1 MNKFFIEICD
11 TKVGIQFFV
20 LHEVRVKYY
29 TFYSDCLEI
38 DYDSYV
44 RLKEIPA
51 KDSAYEGSYTKR
63 DILVDLGLQEFM
75 L

>member
-20 LHEVRVKYY
+20 LHEVNVNYS

-44 RLKEIPA
+44 RLKKIPA
-51 KDSAYEGSYTKR
+51 EDSSYEGYTKK
-63 DILVDLGLQEFM
+63 DIFVDLGLQELM
-75 L
+75 I

>member
-20 LHEVRVKYY
+20 LHEVNPKYSS
-29 TFYSDCLEI
+29 FYSDCLEI
-38 DYDSYV
+38 NCDSYV
-44 RLKEIPA
+44 RLKKIPA
-51 KDSAYEGSYTKR
+51 EDSSYERYTKR
-63 DILVDLGLQEFM
+63 DIFLDLGLQEFM